1 MHDAIEL
8 FFIKTEYI
16 ADIGYMIQMCM
27 IIHTCRKVFSIK
39 ITDEYFQ
46 SVVSDKQQYCCLR
59 SKNIDTKIIIWV
71 QNTLPL
77 LSTLSPESIDSGRQ
91 KTKAP

>member
-1 MHDAIEL
+1 M
-8 FFIKTEYI
+8 
-16 ADIGYMIQMCM
+16 
-27 IIHTCRKVFSIK
+27 FSIK

-71 QNTLPL
+71 QNTLAL
-77 LSTLSPESIDSGRQ
+77 LSTLSPESIDSNRHTLQ
-91 KTKAP
+91 AEDLIK